1 MKNMQVLKLK
11 GILQMTRIIRITV
24 LAISLAASVLALS
37 GCDLACLART
47 GHINHP
53 CYDAQGHSYQ
63 CACGE

>member
-1 MKNMQVLKLK
+1 MSVS
-11 GILQMTRIIRITV
+11 ILNGGARVMRVIKVTI
-24 LAISLAASVLALS
+24 LAISLGASVLVLS
-37 GCDLACLART
+37 GCDAACLVRT